1 MKLELPNVINFVKL
15 LNKFRDIERVIHSN
29 GGDRREND
37 VEHSYQ
43 LAMLA
48 WYIISTK
55 KLNLNLDLIIKYSLV
70 HDLVEVYAGDTYI
83 YTKDKFLKNNKEK
96 REKESLIKMKQE
108 FSEFPEIFN
117 LIEEYEKKDLD
128 EAKFVYAL
136 DKIEPILN
144 IYTNGGRTW
153 KEKNITIEM
162 LIENKKDKIKLFP
175 EFEEFFDDII
185 EMINKEKE
193 FLF

>member
-29 GGDRREND
+29 GGDRWEND

-108 FSEFPEIFN
+108 FAEFPEIFN
-117 LIEEYEKKDLD
+117 LIEEYEKKDLV

>member
-43 LAMLA
+43 LAMLS
-48 WYIISTK
+48 WYIVSTNNL
-55 KLNLNLDLIIKYSLV
+55 KLDLGLIIKYALV

-185 EMINKEKE
+185 SLLEEEKE

>member
-29 GGDRREND
+29 GGDRWEND

-117 LIEEYEKKDLD
+117 LIEEYEKKDLV